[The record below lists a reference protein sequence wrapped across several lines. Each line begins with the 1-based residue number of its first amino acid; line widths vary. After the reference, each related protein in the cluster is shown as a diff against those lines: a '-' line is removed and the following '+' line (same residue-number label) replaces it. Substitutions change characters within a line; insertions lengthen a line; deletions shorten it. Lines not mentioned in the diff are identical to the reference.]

1 MKEVKNI
8 VKISKSE
15 MEYLVKNGVKFGENG
30 LVKTKSHHRKSYFV
44 AETQKCM
51 NLLSEIRDDKVIPNC

>member
-1 MKEVKNI
+1 
-8 VKISKSE
+8 

-51 NLLSEIRDDKVIPNC
+51 NLLSEIRDEKVIPNY

>member
-15 MEYLVKNGVKFGENG
+15 MEYFVKNGVKFGENG
-30 LVKTKSHHRKSYFV
+30 LVKTKSHHRKNYFV
-44 AETQKCM
+44 TETKKCLK
-51 NLLSEIRDDKVIPNC
+51 LLSECRGE

>member
-30 LVKTKSHHRKSYFV
+30 LVKTKHK
-44 AETQKCM
+44 AETSINTKICTQNGALK
-51 NLLSEIRDDKVIPNC
+51 

>member
-15 MEYLVKNGVKFGENG
+15 MEYLVQNGVKFGENG
-30 LVKTKSHHRKSYFV
+30 LAKTKSHHRKSYFV
-44 AETQKCM
+44 AETRKCIE
-51 NLLSEIRDDKVIPNC
+51 LLSKIRGEKIDT

>member
-15 MEYLVKNGVKFGENG
+15 MEYLVQNGVKFGENG
-30 LVKTKSHHRKSYFV
+30 LAKTKSHHRKSYFV
-44 AETQKCM
+44 AETRKCIE
-51 NLLSEIRDDKVIPNC
+51 LLSEIRGEKIDA

>member
-15 MEYLVKNGVKFGENG
+15 MEYLVQNGVKFGENG

-44 AETQKCM
+44 AETRKCIE
-51 NLLSEIRDDKVIPNC
+51 LLSEIRGEKIDTN

>member
-15 MEYLVKNGVKFGENG
+15 MEYFVQNGVKFGENG
-30 LVKTKSHHRKSYFV
+30 LAKTKSHHRKSYFV
-44 AETQKCM
+44 AETRKCIE
-51 NLLSEIRDDKVIPNC
+51 LLSKIRGEKIDT

>member
-15 MEYLVKNGVKFGENG
+15 MEYLVQNGVKFGENG
-30 LVKTKSHHRKSYFV
+30 LAKTKSHHRKSYFV
-44 AETQKCM
+44 AETRKCM
-51 NLLSEIRDDKVIPNC
+51 KLLSEIRDEKIDT

>member
-15 MEYLVKNGVKFGENG
+15 MEYLVQNGVKFGENG

-44 AETQKCM
+44 AETRKCIE
-51 NLLSEIRDDKVIPNC
+51 LLSEIRGEKIDT